1 MLIEANFL
9 RSQRKI
15 TECYREFS
23 RNNQEL
29 VSDGMKE
36 GIEAAD
42 YQEVDLLYVAVGH
55 QQWDSFDPQN
65 SMVQMHEQQQAG
77 KEDLLNFAA
86 IYTCLKG
93 CTVVAVEPDKFQ
105 PNYPWRQ
112 FSAIN
117 CSAPKSVVT
126 SLRAA
131 YK

>member
-1 MLIEANFL
+1 MA
-9 RSQRKI
+9 
-15 TECYREFS
+15 C
-23 RNNQEL
+23 
-29 VSDGMKE
+29 KE

-42 YQEVDLLYVAVGH
+42 YQRVDLLYVAVGH

-65 SMVQMHEQQQAG
+65 STVQMHEQQQAG
-77 KEDLLNFAA
+77 NEDLLNFAA
-86 IYTCLKG
+86 IHTFLKD

-105 PNYPWRQ
+105 PNHPLRQ
-112 FSAIN
+112 FSATN

>member
-65 SMVQMHEQQQAG
+65 STVQMHEQQQAG

-86 IYTCLKG
+86 IYTFLK
-93 CTVVAVEPDKFQ
+93 VAL
-105 PNYPWRQ
+105 
-112 FSAIN
+112 
-117 CSAPKSVVT
+117 
-126 SLRAA
+126 SLLWNPISSSPIIHGGNFPLLIVLHLNL
-131 YK
+131 